1 MVKTKRFFNPNKYE
15 ISRRKY
21 DKWWMAS
28 EYMLDPHTKLDRDSF
43 ISYQKERG
51 IKNLILPE
59 FLKTKRWINIAV
71 FKEKKDVFDFLR
83 GKIKGSWNDE
93 KEFKESKFDEMYRIN
108 NL

>member
-15 ISRRKY
+15 ILRRKY

-59 FLKTKRWINIAV
+59 FLKTKRWITIAV
-71 FKEKKDVFDFLR
+71 FKEKKDVLDFLR
-83 GKIKGSWNDE
+83 GKIKGSWNNE
-93 KEFKESKFDEMYRIN
+93 REFKESKFDDLKSQM
-108 NL
+108 L

>member
-28 EYMLDPHTKLDRDSF
+28 EYMLDIHTKLDRDSF

-59 FLKTKRWINIAV
+59 FLKTKRWIIIAV
-71 FKEKKDVFDFLR
+71 FKEKKDIFDFLR

-93 KEFKESKFDEMYRIN
+93 KEFKESKFDDLKSQM
-108 NL
+108 L

>member
-59 FLKTKRWINIAV
+59 FLKTKRWITIAV
-71 FKEKKDVFDFLR
+71 FKEKKDVFDFL
-83 GKIKGSWNDE
+83 
-93 KEFKESKFDEMYRIN
+93 
-108 NL
+108 

>member
-15 ISRRKY
+15 ILRRKY

-28 EYMLDPHTKLDRDSF
+28 EYMLDPYTKLDRDSF

-59 FLKTKRWINIAV
+59 FLKTKRWITIAV

-83 GKIKGSWNDE
+83 GKIKGSWNNE
-93 KEFKESKFDEMYRIN
+93 REFKESKFDDLKSQM
-108 NL
+108 L